1 MKKQL
6 KCIRKLWQA
15 CNSAIMQAKLKYSV
29 ATLPEQFFMCG
40 LTFTPNF
47 ETILGDHFWS
57 SSCPRS
63 SKTGFFSK
71 SLKPTLKTYW
81 WLISATH
88 MFLVTCRWLLSHHSP
103 VEVQCCTQ
111 TVHSKLSDDGFLF
124 TAKLHIKNRLKWLR
138 KIWPVCNSIIMLWK
152 LKYIATNLPEP
163 LLSCG
168 KALKANFETVFGE
181 NSCSGRDFF

>member
-1 MKKQL
+1 MHSSVTSTFICESYSHFKVVAKWPIYIQL
-6 KCIRKLWQA
+6 KIVEKATAIIRKL
-15 CNSAIMQAKLKYSV
+15 SVTYDTAIMQAKLKYSV
-29 ATLPEQFFMCG
+29 TNLPEQFFRCS

-71 SLKPTLKTYW
+71 SLQPTLKNYS

-88 MFLVTCRWLLSHHSP
+88 IFLVTCRWLLSHHSL

-111 TVHSKLSDDGFLF
+111 TVHSKLSDDGFL
-124 TAKLHIKNRLKWLR
+124 TSS
-138 KIWPVCNSIIMLWK
+138 KIA
-152 LKYIATNLPEP
+152 Y
-163 LLSCG
+163 
-168 KALKANFETVFGE
+168 
-181 NSCSGRDFF
+181 